1 VAAAGYQDY
10 FDAGGVG
17 SAEGFEIFGGDFEL
31 RVQEGA
37 VYVGGY

>member
-1 VAAAGYQDY
+1 VAASGDQDY

-17 SAEGFEIFGGDFEL
+17 STEGVQVFGGNFEL

-37 VYVGGY
+37 VNVGG